1 MKYSLVKR
9 HDPRNPNKDEKWR
22 AAAQSEE
29 VLSLED
35 LANRMHEHDSKYNYG
50 DLQAVLTT
58 VAMYTAELVQKGYQV
73 DLGYFGKFYAT
84 LRSDGTENRKDFRA
98 DQHIKEI
105 KANWR
110 PGKPF
115 LNLIEGAT
123 FEEVIDRRSEAKLKR
138 AERNG
143 EEEVE
148 IHGQIV
154 RLKK

>member
-1 MKYSLVKR
+1 MKYSLLER
-9 HDPRNPNKDEKWR
+9 HTPGTTGQKAKVY
-22 AAAQSEE
+22 ASAQCEE

-35 LANRMHEHDSKYNYG
+35 LASRMHEHDSKYNYG

-84 LRSDGTENRKDFRA
+84 LKGDGAESRKEFRA

-123 FEEVIDRRSEAKLKR
+123 FEEAIDRRSEAKLKR

-143 EEEVE
+143 DEEVE